1 MKVVIDTNIIFSALL
16 REDNRYA
23 NAIIKNEEAY
33 DFYAVYFTIVELFKH
48 KEKIQKFSKLSEE
61 DILEILYELLKHIHI
76 INDDIISITSWKQAM
91 QLAHDVDIKDV
102 PNVAL
107 TIELSAQLWTNDNEL
122 KKGLRAKGFNE
133 FLEFP

>member
-1 MKVVIDTNIIFSALL
+1 MKIVVDTNIIFSALL

-23 NAIIKNEEAY
+23 RAIIKNENAH

-61 DILEILYELLKHIHI
+61 DILEALYELLKHIQI
-76 INDDIISITSWKQAM
+76 INDDIISIPSWKQAM
-91 QLAHDVDIKDV
+91 QLAHDVDVRDV

-107 TIELSAQLWTNDNEL
+107 TIELDALLWTNDKEL
-122 KKGLRAKGFNE
+122 KKGLLAKGFNE
-133 FLEFP
+133 FIDL

>member
-1 MKVVIDTNIIFSALL
+1 MKVVVDTNIIFSALL

-23 NAIIKNEEAY
+23 RAIIKNENAH

-61 DILEILYELLKHIHI
+61 DILEVLYELLKHIQI
-76 INDDIISITSWKQAM
+76 INDDIISIPSWKQAM
-91 QLAHDVDIKDV
+91 QLAHDVDVRDV

-107 TIELSAQLWTNDNEL
+107 TIELDALLWTNDKEL
-122 KKGLRAKGFNE
+122 KKGLHAKGFNE
-133 FLEFP
+133 FIDL